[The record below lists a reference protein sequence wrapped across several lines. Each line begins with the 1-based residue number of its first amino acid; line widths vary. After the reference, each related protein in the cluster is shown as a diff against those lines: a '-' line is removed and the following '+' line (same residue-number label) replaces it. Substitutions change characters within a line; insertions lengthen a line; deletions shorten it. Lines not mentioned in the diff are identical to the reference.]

1 MNLLNGKK
9 EDGSNDHGSTIEYD
23 KLINNVSNI
32 VSESQY
38 CRKGNMG
45 NSNSFNNELTS
56 SNFNESSESFGKVWS
71 KEKINMKATIG
82 NLMENLSGSVKTRE
96 AINQIKMLDT
106 KHKTK
111 SEMTEF
117 LPPNKLYKLE
127 RKTQYD
133 LTQKE
138 MKHWGATIDRINRQ
152 EIISYGEPERMDIV
166 STGQLATNYQPLD
179 EFEQEF
185 DKILKEMNRDDSKNA
200 EILGHCD
207 ISPCNKIKDQSE
219 KSFMKKLKFILF
231 QQQRENKRL
240 KKIKSKTWRKN
251 RRKQMQIE
259 EEKLLSLGEVE
270 YPELVKKI
278 RERYEEKRAKI
289 RLMRRQTARQKWAK
303 MALRFGGN
311 ELQKNISDQAQKQH
325 EEKKRIEQI
334 IQNVSKNLDEGSEL
348 SDSDNETESNSHLI
362 EKSRKNIN
370 ELRNS
375 SNSLFDLKFI
385 QRGIEHNNDLLDI
398 ELNQLD
404 QENFQD
410 KILINEPEGHLSNN
424 VSDRII
430 QLSRPSVNE
439 VMEMK
444 NQIQGVSNYNQDIIG
459 INFKDKNLNN
469 QLASNMNDSNCLKSK
484 INEKNLDL
492 ITKNVEKKRKIYLNI
507 EDELERMANI
517 DIVENQESAKA
528 NSELLKHIF
537 IEGSPDHI
545 PNNVDIDNSS
555 EPKTTVRSSNN
566 KSVPG
571 WGNWCSSVSRIM
583 DLNIREKEDSSGKVK
598 KLINSNR
605 SIDKKV
611 KKYCVNQVPH
621 PYTSSDLYESTFR
634 HPIGPEWNTTAIHN
648 KLIQPKIQTRIGAV
662 IKPLVYSKHLKNI
675 QISDSFL
682 EKWNL
687 TKKCNRAKARF

>member
-1 MNLLNGKK
+1 MNLFNGKK
-9 EDGSNDHGSTIEYD
+9 KEGSNDHGSTTEYD
-23 KLINNVSNI
+23 KLINNVSSI
-32 VSESQY
+32 VSESHNY
-38 CRKGNMG
+38 RKSNMV

-56 SNFNESSESFGKVWS
+56 SNFNESSESSGRVWS

-82 NLMENLSGSVKTRE
+82 NLMDNLSDSVKTRE
-96 AINQIKMLDT
+96 VISQIKMLDT

-111 SEMTEF
+111 GEMTEF

-152 EIISYGEPERMDIV
+152 EIISYGEPEKMDIV
-166 STGQLATNYQPLD
+166 SIGQLATNYQPLD

-185 DKILKEMNRDDSKNA
+185 DNVLKEMNRDDSKNA
-200 EILGHCD
+200 EILGQCD

-231 QQQRENKRL
+231 QQQKENKRL

-348 SDSDNETESNSHLI
+348 SDSDNETESNLDLI
-362 EKSRKNIN
+362 EKARKNIN
-370 ELRNS
+370 ELKNS

-385 QRGIEHNNDLLDI
+385 QRGIEYNNNLLDL

-404 QENFQD
+404 QESFQD
-410 KILINEPEGHLSNN
+410 KILINEPNEHLSNN
-424 VSDRII
+424 ISDEII
-430 QLSRPSVNE
+430 KLSRPSVNE
-439 VMEMK
+439 IMETK
-444 NQIQGVSNYNQDIIG
+444 NKIQGVLNYNQDIIG
-459 INFKDKNLNN
+459 VNFSDNNLNN
-469 QLASNMNDSNCLKSK
+469 QLTSNINDSNCLKFK
-484 INEKNLDL
+484 INENNLDL
-492 ITKNVEKKRKIYLNI
+492 MTENVEKKSKIYLNV
-507 EDELERMANI
+507 EDELERMASI
-517 DIVENQESAKA
+517 DIVENQEFAQA

-537 IEGSPDHI
+537 IEGNPDHI
-545 PNNVDIDNSS
+545 PKDVDVDNSS
-555 EPKTTVRSSNN
+555 ESRSNIRSSNN

-571 WGNWCSSVSRIM
+571 WGNWCSSLSKIM
-583 DLNIREKEDSSGKVK
+583 DLNIRGKKDSSGKAK

-611 KKYCVNQVPH
+611 TKYCVNQVPH

-662 IKPLVYSKHLKNI
+662 IKPLVYSKHLRNI

-687 TKKCNRAKARF
+687 TKKCNRTKARF